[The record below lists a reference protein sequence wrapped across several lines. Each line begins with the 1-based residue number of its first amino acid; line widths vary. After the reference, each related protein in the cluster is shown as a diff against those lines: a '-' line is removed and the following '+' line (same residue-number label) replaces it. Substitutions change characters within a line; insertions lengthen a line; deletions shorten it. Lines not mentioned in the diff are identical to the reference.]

1 MPILKHS
8 LLPISLIS
16 KIIRTMATGIIHGLN
31 VKPIRIK
38 ANERYRT
45 QTAVFLLLSLLVNL
59 KNDKPRQR
67 KAKSV
72 PSLDYCAENSNATY

>member
-1 MPILKHS
+1 
-8 LLPISLIS
+8 
-16 KIIRTMATGIIHGLN
+16 MATGIIHGLN

-72 PSLDYCAENSNATY
+72 PSLD